1 MYLCGMN
8 NYYNYW
14 AKRYVKDGLRF
25 IKLIIGLGLTV
36 MFGKQNLIL
45 GTLFFGWVLV
55 ETLME
60 KK

>member
-1 MYLCGMN
+1 MK

-14 AKRYVKDGLRF
+14 AKRYVNDGLRF

-36 MFGKQNLIL
+36 AFGIKSLPI
-45 GTLFFGWVLV
+45 GALFFGWVLV
-55 ETLME
+55 ETLIE